1 MVESLV
7 SQVHER
13 LLAALFLRSNIT
25 NRRRRYEA
33 GYLMSELDGVTLSQS
48 EIFVAYRELVERGF
62 IKSGVVNGDLVLKL
76 SEDGDLYCRQVI
88 FPELLSGS
96 TPADGK
102 ASTPQQSSQSFDF
115 AELSGLSMAD
125 VAERLHADPQLAL
138 AIYSTRLPDVAL
150 PEASRDAL
158 RSATMAVYN
167 QLPELNLSNFAAAQ
181 ADASIKIIM
190 ILADAP
196 AVSKADLGRYLGLV
210 ADLLSVGGAAW
221 ISVTAIKAYLLAN

>member
-1 MVESLV
+1 MAESLV

-62 IKSGVVNGDLVLKL
+62 LKSGVVSGDLVLKL
-76 SEDGDLYCRQVI
+76 TEDGDLYCRQII
-88 FPELLSGS
+88 FPELLSGA

-102 ASTPQQSSQSFDF
+102 ASVTPKSSKNIDF
-115 AELSGLSMAD
+115 AELSGLSMAEM
-125 VAERLHADPQLAL
+125 AERLQADHQLAL
-138 AIYSTRLPDVAL
+138 AISSTPVPDVAL
-150 PEASRDAL
+150 PEASREAL
-158 RSATMAVYN
+158 RSATMAVCN
-167 QLPELNLSNFAAAQ
+167 QLPELNLSNFAGAQ

-196 AVSKADLGRYLGLV
+196 AASKADLGRYLGVV
-210 ADLLSVGGAAW
+210 ADLLAVGSAVWGSV
-221 ISVTAIKAYLLAN
+221 IVIKAYLLAN